1 MPLFAATRH
10 VLLAVLLV
18 FGISLCLPA
27 RASPA
32 AAEAA
37 ITVGQRLTLKSAVLG
52 EDRQLLIHL
61 PEDYA
66 RSKQRYP
73 VLFILDGGAHFDY
86 ATGLVDFLARN
97 GRTSPLILV
106 AVPSMQKRWRDMSQ
120 RSGGAGNFLRF
131 LADELAPWV
140 DAHYRTQPFRI
151 LSGHSF
157 GGQFSFYAL
166 LERPDAFQAFIV
178 PSPSLYGGTD
188 EYQRTKQRIGT
199 LPGKHW
205 LYFSSGDYDSLDDH
219 EYRTLD
225 GVQRLTNWL
234 RQRKFEHLEWTSRH
248 YPGDDHGTTP
258 FRTLYDGLQWL
269 YKDWR
274 ALTNADFGLDID
286 DIQHITSD
294 EANQTRQ
301 ALKEVPHAELER
313 RIAAHYARIS
323 RIYGYTVEPGLDG
336 GSWKRRW
343 LSMHGRYDEAVA
355 NARATLISYP
365 EHSVSLHEAISGLL
379 ERQGRFPE
387 ALAEYRKALSEH
399 QRFPDPWWSEFGNDA
414 EREQRLKELEEK
426 ATGQEKQDE

>member
-1 MPLFAATRH
+1 MPLSVSPRH
-10 VLLAVLLV
+10 ALLVLLLAL
-18 FGISLCLPA
+18 GISLCLPA
-27 RASPA
+27 RAGEGA
-32 AAEAA
+32 ADAA
-37 ITVGQRLTLKSAVLG
+37 LTIGQRLTLKSEVLG
-52 EDRQLLIHL
+52 EDRTLLIHL
-61 PEDYA
+61 PKDYA

-73 VLFILDGGAHFDY
+73 VLFVLDGGAHFDY

-97 GRTSPLILV
+97 GRTPPLILV

-120 RSGGAGNFLRF
+120 RSDGAGNFLRF

-166 LERPDAFQAFIV
+166 LERPGTFQAFIV

-188 EYQRTKQRIGT
+188 EYQRTKARIGT

-205 LYFSSGDYDSLDDH
+205 FYFSAGDYDSLDDH

-234 RQRKFEHLEWTSRH
+234 RQRQFDNLEWASRH

-258 FRTLYDGLQWL
+258 LRTLYDGLQWL

-274 ALTNADFGLDID
+274 GLTNADFGLDID
-286 DIQHITSD
+286 DIQHKTSE
-294 EANQTRQ
+294 EAQATR
-301 ALKEVPHAELER
+301 AKLKAVPYAELER

-323 RIYGYTVEPGLDG
+323 RIYGYTVDPGLDG
-336 GSWKRRW
+336 GSWKRHW
-343 LSMHGRYDEAVA
+343 LSLHGRYDEAVA
-355 NARATLISYP
+355 DARATLLAHP
-365 EHSVSLHEAISGLL
+365 EHSADLHETISGLL
-379 ERQGRFPE
+379 ARQGRFPE
-387 ALAEYRKALSEH
+387 ALAEYRQALAEH
-399 QRFPDPWWSEFGNDA
+399 QRFPDPWWSEFGSDG
-414 EREQRLKELEEK
+414 EREQRLQELEKK
-426 ATGQEKQDE
+426 AAGQETRDE